1 MDVVYCLK
9 SMNSFQSQT
18 PKNKTMF
25 TTTYYLSVLA
35 ATLGASTQFY
45 SYGIVN
51 QEQALLLR
59 WINTTYTNRGLQL
72 TSSELNFLW
81 SFIVSS
87 IAIGAI
93 PGALLT
99 RTLAERYGRKTTLV
113 ANGVVN
119 ILAATA
125 EFSAKYCNSPE
136 LLIVGRIVLGACIGL
151 TSGIVPMYLIELTPP
166 DYRNRVGTLHQV
178 AVAFSEVFS
187 LFLGMPEIFGSD
199 RLWPLSFGFP
209 GLLAFFL
216 VVLLPFCPESPK
228 YLERLGTYRE
238 LFSRREFRLPLT
250 ISLALM
256 FAQQFS
262 GCSAVFA
269 YSTNMFLSANVGE
282 QKARFSTLF
291 VACGYFA
298 SAVSAPFLIDR
309 VGRRRL
315 TIFQLS
321 FVTLSLS
328 SLSIFTW
335 LQQQHAKPDI
345 ASGHSE
351 STFAAYG
358 TIASVVVYMVVYGV
372 GSPVPWITTSELF
385 NTKVVSWIHLNYK
398 LVLSVSTSRRH
409 SCSLRCVVIVFHCGN
424 FVFALSRSEIE
435 TKCITKRYFQW
446 VGVSLSYT
454 PFIFMSALFTIFFS
468 FTLRESTDGFAAEKA
483 AARRMRSDS
492 YLSNLSVI

>member
-1 MDVVYCLK
+1 
-9 SMNSFQSQT
+9 
-18 PKNKTMF
+18 MF

-59 WINTTYTNRGLQL
+59 WINTTYTNRGTQL
-72 TSSELNFLW
+72 TGSQLNFLW

-209 GLLAFFL
+209 GLLALFL
-216 VVLLPFCPESPK
+216 LITRGQKREASDALLRIVDKQTATGMFNALIEEHATSP
-228 YLERLGTYRE
+228 ERLGTYRE

-335 LQQQHAKPDI
+335 LQQQHAKSDI
-345 ASGHSE
+345 TSGHSE

-358 TIASVVVYMVVYGV
+358 TIASVVVYMIVYGV

-385 NTKVVSWIHLNYK
+385 NTKFRPAAVTVAVFVAWSLSFVVATLY
-398 LVLSVSTSRRH
+398 LP
-409 SCSLRCVVIVFHCGN
+409 
-424 FVFALSRSEIE
+424 
-435 TKCITKRYFQW
+435 FQEW

-454 PFIFMSALFTIFFS
+454 PFIFMSAIFTIFFS

>member
-166 DYRNRVGTLHQV
+166 DYRNRVGTLHQ
-178 AVAFSEVFS
+178 
-187 LFLGMPEIFGSD
+187 
-199 RLWPLSFGFP
+199 
-209 GLLAFFL
+209 
-216 VVLLPFCPESPK
+216 
-228 YLERLGTYRE
+228 ERLGTYRE